1 MALYRN
7 MARYPP
13 TVYMAIAVLDRQ
25 SAALHC
31 GTPAAHTATKAAS
44 AIELSASCSAEC
56 F

>member
-31 GTPAAHTATKAAS
+31 GTPAAARTKAAS
-44 AIELSASCSAEC
+44 VIELPASCSAKY